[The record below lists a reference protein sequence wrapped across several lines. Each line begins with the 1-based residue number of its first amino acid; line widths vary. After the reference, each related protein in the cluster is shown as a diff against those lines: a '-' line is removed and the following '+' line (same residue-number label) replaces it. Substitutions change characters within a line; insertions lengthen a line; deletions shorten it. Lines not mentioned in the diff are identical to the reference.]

1 MNHVLYDTVGNVTYK
16 GTAVLS
22 AATSDES
29 WIIERTTLVSEI
41 DGIKTTIVCNPLD
54 ENGDP
59 ITTASLK
66 WDDRK
71 TLRYN
76 TADDVTPPT
85 LSSAVR
91 VSNTI
96 LTVTASEFL
105 QAETVTKS
113 NAGGFLVKET
123 GAPGTAY
130 AVSKIEP
137 GTTADKIKLTVAD
150 MTASKTA
157 GVTVTY
163 VSGGNG
169 TITDQSA
176 NAMAT
181 DATGVVVAAW

>member
-1 MNHVLYDTVGNVTYK
+1 MNHVLYETVGNVTYK

-22 AATSDES
+22 AATSDAS
-29 WIIERTTLVSEI
+29 WIIERTTVVS
-41 DGIKTTIVCNPLD
+41 DQNGLRTTIVCNPLD
-54 ENGDP
+54 GSGDP

-76 TADDVTPPT
+76 TADDVTAPT
-85 LSSAVR
+85 LASAVR
-91 VSNTI
+91 VSDTV
-96 LTVTASEFL
+96 LTVTASELL

-123 GAPGTAY
+123 GAPSTTY

-137 GTTADKIKLTVAD
+137 GATADKIKLTVAA
-150 MTASKTA
+150 MTASKSA

-163 VSGGNG
+163 VHSGNG
-169 TITDQSA
+169 TVTDQSA